1 MAEPRGQ
8 PSRECRMIVFRF
20 PLFLA
25 VLFFFGFFE
34 AFRVFAMAP
43 S

>member
-1 MAEPRGQ
+1 
-8 PSRECRMIVFRF
+8 MIVFRF
-20 PLFLA
+20 PLLRA
-25 VLFFFGFFE
+25 GFFFADFAE

>member
-1 MAEPRGQ
+1 
-8 PSRECRMIVFRF
+8 MIVFRF
-20 PLFLA
+20 PVFFA
-25 VLFFFGFFE
+25 AFFFAGFVG

>member
-1 MAEPRGQ
+1 
-8 PSRECRMIVFRF
+8 MIVFRF
-20 PLFLA
+20 ALFRA
-25 VLFFFGFFE
+25 AFFFAGFFE